1 MKIYCLS
8 SATWPPDV
16 QRLAESYMTN
26 PMQIYIGSLDLA
38 AVHSVE
44 QVIEIVHDSEK
55 REWLN
60 NFLTEHLK
68 SNQKVIVFGS
78 NLVIMLFV
86 IVEFSKNY
94 ATGHNSILEQIH
106 AYEDK

>member
-68 SNQKVIVFGS
+68 SNQKVIVFVARKCTVDDVLS
-78 NLVIMLFV
+78 DLSLQVLKKHDSMESVL
-86 IVEFSKNY
+86 
-94 ATGHNSILEQIH
+94 
-106 AYEDK
+106 D